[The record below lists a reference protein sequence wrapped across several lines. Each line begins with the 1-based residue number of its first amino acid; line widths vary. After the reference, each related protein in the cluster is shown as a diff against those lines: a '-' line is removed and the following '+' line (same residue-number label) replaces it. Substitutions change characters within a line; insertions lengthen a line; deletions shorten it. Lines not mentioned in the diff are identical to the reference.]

1 MIGGEYEP
9 TIGVDGIKFFGEVSR
24 KPTKESQN
32 KKASQRYW
40 CVGVYFKGNQ
50 IIMVFFSLLV
60 CCCCCLFLFVLS
72 DNNITNMD
80 SNLDLLV
87 INPIYPNIVSMPPEN
102 FGFLTLSGGIE
113 MEHWA
118 KLGWEWRYCYDVTD
132 KTYAAFLRVQALAQK
147 STKIQRRPWMR

>member
-1 MIGGEYEP
+1 MCWS
-9 TIGVDGIKFFGEVSR
+9 VF
-24 KPTKESQN
+24 
-32 KKASQRYW
+32 QRQPNYH
-40 CVGVYFKGNQ
+40 G
-50 IIMVFFSLLV
+50 VFFFACLLLL
-60 CCCCCLFLFVLS
+60 LFLFVLS

-118 KLGWEWRYCYDVTD
+118 KLG
-132 KTYAAFLRVQALAQK
+132 
-147 STKIQRRPWMR
+147 